1 MKLISALLPMLT
13 LGACSMLPSSTKL
26 PTPVPGVGLSF
37 DDITGVAN
45 TASTTSAYD
54 WIIPLCIGAG
64 IVMLTVTRG
73 RRGWWPLMGA
83 GGIII
88 FNIAMVNYANWII
101 IPSILTGFVI
111 LGFFVWNR
119 IRRKKRCL
127 DSSTLT
133 HSSETLGGW
142 SPRSWRGLFS
152 GSQSSAKSNNCSAS
166 AKNAVRKD
174 K

>member
-13 LGACSMLPSSTKL
+13 LGACSMIKPPSRI
-26 PTPVPGVGLSF
+26 PTPVPGVGISL
-37 DDITGVAN
+37 DDLTGVAN

-73 RRGWWPLMGA
+73 KRGWWPLMGA

-101 IPSILTGFVI
+101 IPCILTGIVI

-119 IRRKKRCL
+119 IGRRKKCL
-127 DSSTLT
+127 NSNQSL
-133 HSSETLGGW
+133 ETLDGS
-142 SPRSWRGLFS
+142 SPRSWLGLLS
-152 GSQSSAKSNNCSAS
+152 VKRSSVNSKESVDSESLAE
-166 AKNAVRKD
+166 RKD
-174 K
+174 N

>member
-1 MKLISALLPMLT
+1 MKPISALLPMLT
-13 LGACSMLPSSTKL
+13 LGACSMLKPPSRI
-26 PTPVPGVGLSF
+26 PTPVPGVGISL

-45 TASTTSAYD
+45 TSSTTSAYD

-101 IPSILTGFVI
+101 IPCILTGIVI

-119 IRRKKRCL
+119 IRRKKC
-127 DSSTLT
+127 STSTL
-133 HSSETLGGW
+133 SSETLAGW

-152 GSQSSAKSNNCSAS
+152 DKQSSVKSKNFADSEKSA
-166 AKNAVRKD
+166 ARKD
-174 K
+174 N